1 MKFSER
7 TAVEKLMELRMVRWW
22 WSYALAERT
31 KYANARAN
39 IVTLKKKALATLCM
53 WSSTCRLSSAGAI
66 HSRMMSRRSPCS
78 FMSPLPCLLLPRA
91 SPADRRLRLIR
102 RSSHHP
108 CNGRASSGLCSA
120 RRTSVV
126 AVIVTGPNALPSPR
140 RRLPTPARGAIEAN
154 AGDERRRGKGEEA
167 AVMEPIEAGERKP
180 IVEPGER
187 KPIDARC
194 KSRPEREAARPHE
207 PTAESGAAEASTDHC
222 GAESAAAE
230 TSTDHCTAESGA
242 AKATTRHSAAKA
254 ATDPRGVKTA
264 AAAEA
269 SAAHPAHPGI
279 HRRRRRH
286 RADESDGG
294 QCDYDLTHH
303 SVSSFCRK
311 HRLHPRIAR
320 RRCISDRH
328 GVRGAASPRQR

>member
-22 WSYALAERT
+22 WSYARAERT

-167 AVMEPIEAGERKP
+167 AVVEPIEAGERKP

-194 KSRPEREAARPHE
+194 KSRPEREAACPDE
-207 PTAESGAAEASTDHC
+207 PTAERGTAEASTHHCGAESGAAEAATHR
-222 GAESAAAE
+222 SAAKATTYRRSAE
-230 TSTDHCTAESGA
+230 
-242 AKATTRHSAAKA
+242 ATTRHSAAKA
-254 ATDPRGVKTA
+254 AARH
-264 AAAEA
+264 
-269 SAAHPAHPGI
+269 SA
-279 HRRRRRH
+279 
-286 RADESDGG
+286 
-294 QCDYDLTHH
+294 
-303 SVSSFCRK
+303 
-311 HRLHPRIAR
+311 
-320 RRCISDRH
+320 
-328 GVRGAASPRQR
+328 